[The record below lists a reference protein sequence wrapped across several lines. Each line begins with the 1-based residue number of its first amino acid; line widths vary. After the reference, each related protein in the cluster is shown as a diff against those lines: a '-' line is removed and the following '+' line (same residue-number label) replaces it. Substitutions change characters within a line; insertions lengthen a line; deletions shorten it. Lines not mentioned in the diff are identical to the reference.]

1 MNDTIHYKDS
11 TKICHDQV
19 ENALHFIE
27 NAILNEPSYS
37 IRPSLLDV
45 MFFDEFTSSNAE
57 AEHSAL
63 KKKSLGIVATQKVS
77 TLFRKADMDATKR
90 GQNNLIARNKDIGLT
105 MISTKCQLSKEIVRV
120 CFDELLKRIEL
131 AKSCV
136 SKQTIYSQWI
146 VIYIGHKTYNTD
158 YKLHFLPRIKR
169 KRYVKLNNGKFM
181 ICIIVF

>member
-27 NAILNEPSYS
+27 NAIINEPSYS

-63 KKKSLGIVATQKVS
+63 EKK
-77 TLFRKADMDATKR
+77 
-90 GQNNLIARNKDIGLT
+90 
-105 MISTKCQLSKEIVRV
+105 RV
-120 CFDELLKRIEL
+120 L
-131 AKSCV
+131 V
-136 SKQTIYSQWI
+136 
-146 VIYIGHKTYNTD
+146 
-158 YKLHFLPRIKR
+158 
-169 KRYVKLNNGKFM
+169 
-181 ICIIVF
+181 